1 MGEIPYRDVV
11 EGAKLFMRI
20 PLEKQLKVIEL
31 IIGSAPADVEEIISM
46 ITEELGTSDVE
57 NIKELL
63 AFTLA
68 MVKSIP
74 SKGPEEV
81 VKDLKHMGFTEANAR
96 ALVEKILHAL
106 PTAEK
111 DAEVLRDLGPE
122 ELRKLVE
129 TWIDF
134 FTGEYGSMEE
144 WSSEVGLPIRY
155 LVASAR
161 FFESMLKSILTGE
174 LSPRRLKKVLVD
186 DYGFRPAQAS
196 TITEAIE
203 EKLDELSRVLMFKLL
218 YRILDAVE

>member
-31 IIGSAPADVEEIISM
+31 IIGSAPADVEDLITM
-46 ITEELGTSDVE
+46 ITEELGSLNVE
-57 NIKELL
+57 NIKEIM

-74 SKGPEEV
+74 SKGPEGV

-96 ALVEKILHAL
+96 ALVEKILHVL

-111 DAEVLRDLGPE
+111 DAEILKDLGPE

-129 TWIDF
+129 TWIGF

-144 WSSEVGLPIRY
+144 WSNEVGLPIRY

-161 FFESMLKSILTGE
+161 FFESMLKSILMGE
-174 LSPRRLKKVLVD
+174 LSPRRLKKILVD
-186 DYGFRPAQAS
+186 DYGFQPAQAS
-196 TITEAIE
+196 TITGAIE

>member
-31 IIGSAPADVEEIISM
+31 IIGSAPADVEDLITM
-46 ITEELGTSDVE
+46 ITEELGSLNVE
-57 NIKELL
+57 NIKEIM

-74 SKGPEEV
+74 SKGPEGV
-81 VKDLKHMGFTEANAR
+81 VKDLMHMGFTEANAR
-96 ALVEKILHAL
+96 ALVEKILHVL

-111 DAEVLRDLGPE
+111 DAEILKGLGPE

-129 TWIDF
+129 TWIGF

-144 WSSEVGLPIRY
+144 WSNEVGLPIRY

-174 LSPRRLKKVLVD
+174 LSPRRLKKILVD
-186 DYGFRPAQAS
+186 DYGFQPAQAS
-196 TITEAIE
+196 TITRAIE